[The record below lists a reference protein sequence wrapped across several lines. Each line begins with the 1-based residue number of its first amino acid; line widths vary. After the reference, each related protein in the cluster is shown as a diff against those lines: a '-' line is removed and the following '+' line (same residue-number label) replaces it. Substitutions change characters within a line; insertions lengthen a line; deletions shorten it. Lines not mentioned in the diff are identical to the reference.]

1 VATGTLDSGMKY
13 YIMENSLPENRAL
26 IRLVVNAGSL
36 HEEDHEQGLAHFVE
50 HMAFRGTTNFPE
62 AELVNYLRS
71 LGMRFGAHVNAFT
84 SFDRTAYII
93 EVPLETDDA
102 GRKVI
107 PATAMSV
114 IDDWSRGVTFNR
126 DVFETERLV
135 VIEEYRTRLG
145 AMERIRQEWLPV
157 LFRGSR
163 FAERMPIGKLE
174 ILQNA
179 TIEDLEGFYHK
190 WYRADNMALVFVGD
204 FDKQALE
211 ESLGDHFG
219 ISAPQV
225 PTPRPTFD
233 LRPPQRNSME
243 TLVLTDPELTS
254 TNVLLYFKRDRQAR
268 RGDLAELRESVIDY
282 LIQDMV
288 NLRFNDAMADPES
301 PFAGAGA
308 YTDRWGFSSR
318 FYVMSAVVKSGLA
331 EEGLTELLRANE
343 AIRRFGFT
351 DSEISLAGDSLITY
365 YTKLVQ
371 EKDRQQSG
379 RFTDLFTQHFVDREA
394 VSDFEW
400 EFDAIK
406 RLLPGITAK
415 DINAVMRQYFA
426 ANDIQAFIFAPD
438 SEQENLPGDADIRR
452 LVAQR
457 GRMTVQ
463 PPENRVL
470 EEQLM
475 AEVPTPGTIAA
486 RSVDADTGAVRWELG
501 NGAKVILFP
510 TRNRNDEIVMQAM
523 ARGGTTSASDA
534 EAVSA
539 LLARDMSQ
547 ASGLGPWS
555 APELTR
561 FLATKQVSLFAS
573 ITGYTRTLQGSST
586 AGDLET
592 FFQALHLTFTDQRMD
607 PPAVEALMARHR
619 TAVALRSE
627 NPDLVFADEITR
639 ITTGDHPRFR
649 VTGLEQLAEA
659 DMDTALAFLNRGLN
673 PADYTFVFTGNLTPE
688 LMAPYVETYLASIPR
703 GRTWNTWTDLGIRR
717 PGRVESNVFMGV
729 EEQSTVRLAWFMP
742 MPFTEQTSIVAQALD
757 EYLSVILN
765 TEIREK
771 RGGVYSIGISVS
783 LSPTPQGELQMQIAF
798 RCDPGRVQELSDAVL
813 AVLDEATGTI
823 DRTVFENG
831 IQALHKALET
841 QMQSNGFI
849 AQSFAN
855 SEALLNLP
863 LSRLQNRP
871 QYFDAVTVADI
882 RQMLAGI
889 LPTGPAKIVLYPA
902 AMAGE

>member
-1 VATGTLDSGMKY
+1 
-13 YIMENSLPENRAL
+13 
-26 IRLVVNAGSL
+26 
-36 HEEDHEQGLAHFVE
+36 
-50 HMAFRGTTNFPE
+50 
-62 AELVNYLRS
+62 
-71 LGMRFGAHVNAFT
+71 
-84 SFDRTAYII
+84 
-93 EVPLETDDA
+93 
-102 GRKVI
+102 
-107 PATAMSV
+107 
-114 IDDWSRGVTFNR
+114 
-126 DVFETERLV
+126 
-135 VIEEYRTRLG
+135 
-145 AMERIRQEWLPV
+145 
-157 LFRGSR
+157 
-163 FAERMPIGKLE
+163 
-174 ILQNA
+174 
-179 TIEDLEGFYHK
+179 
-190 WYRADNMALVFVGD
+190 
-204 FDKQALE
+204 
-211 ESLGDHFG
+211 
-219 ISAPQV
+219 
-225 PTPRPTFD
+225 
-233 LRPPQRNSME
+233 
-243 TLVLTDPELTS
+243 
-254 TNVLLYFKRDRQAR
+254 
-268 RGDLAELRESVIDY
+268 
-282 LIQDMV
+282 
-288 NLRFNDAMADPES
+288 
-301 PFAGAGA
+301 
-308 YTDRWGFSSR
+308 
-318 FYVMSAVVKSGLA
+318 
-331 EEGLTELLRANE
+331 
-343 AIRRFGFT
+343 
-351 DSEISLAGDSLITY
+351 
-365 YTKLVQ
+365 
-371 EKDRQQSG
+371 
-379 RFTDLFTQHFVDREA
+379 
-394 VSDFEW
+394 
-400 EFDAIK
+400 
-406 RLLPGITAK
+406 
-415 DINAVMRQYFA
+415 
-426 ANDIQAFIFAPD
+426 
-438 SEQENLPGDADIRR
+438 
-452 LVAQR
+452 
-457 GRMTVQ
+457 
-463 PPENRVL
+463 
-470 EEQLM
+470 
-475 AEVPTPGTIAA
+475 
-486 RSVDADTGAVRWELG
+486 
-501 NGAKVILFP
+501 
-510 TRNRNDEIVMQAM
+510 
-523 ARGGTTSASDA
+523 
-534 EAVSA
+534 
-539 LLARDMSQ
+539 MSQ

-561 FLATKQVSLFAS
+561 FLATKQVSLSAS
-573 ITGYTRTLQGSST
+573 VTGYTRTLQGSST

-871 QYFDAVTVADI
+871 QYFDAVTVANI
-882 RQMLAGI
+882 QQMLGRLLAA
-889 LPTGPAKIVLYPA
+889 GPARIVLFPA